1 MGPLDPDDTDSTLV
15 PKSWEDLQQ
24 FAPVLNENGYFSKF
38 LNIEFTYKSLNEIK
52 DSSQFDVPDWQL
64 MAGQVS
70 THYDDFDGFVII
82 HGTDTMAF
90 TASALSFMFEN
101 LSKPVI
107 LTGSQLPISHSRTDA
122 ITNLSNAI
130 HLASSRVNRIPLVPE
145 VVVVFNDKMHRGNR
159 CTKYSTEDFE
169 GFDSPNLP
177 PLASLEGE
185 IHVNTSLLR
194 KKPESAFGLKPNM
207 NTQVLD
213 LAIFPGLTSNYLA
226 KITLN
231 SDVEGLILR
240 TYGAGNVPC
249 TPDFLD
255 VFQEAHKNGTHVM
268 FVTQCHHGGVRLG
281 KYQPSKRFLD
291 LGVISGGD
299 MTHEAALTKMMWVL
313 GQTKDTEKVRNL
325 LESNLRGERSF

>member
-1 MGPLDPDDTDSTLV
+1 MGPIDPEDTDSTLV
-15 PKSWEDLQQ
+15 PKSWEELQQ

-38 LNIEFTYKSLNEIK
+38 MNIEFTYKSLEEIK
-52 DSSQFDVPDWQL
+52 DSSQFDVSDWQF
-64 MAGQVS
+64 MAEAVEQN
-70 THYDDFDGFVII
+70 YNDFDGFVII
-82 HGTDTMAF
+82 HGTDTMSF

-101 LSKPVI
+101 LAKPVI

-122 ITNLSNAI
+122 ISNLSNAI
-130 HLASSRVNRIPLVPE
+130 HLASSRVNRIPLIPE

-159 CTKYSTEDFE
+159 CTKFSTDDFE

-185 IHVNTSLLR
+185 IQVNTSLLR
-194 KKPESAFGLKPNM
+194 KKTEAPFRLKPKM

-213 LAIFPGLTSNYLA
+213 LAIFPGLTSKYLG
-226 KITLN
+226 KIILN
-231 SDVEGLILR
+231 SDIEGLILR

-249 TPDFLD
+249 TQDYLD
-255 VFQEAHKNGTHVM
+255 VLQEAAQNGTHVM

-281 KYQPSKRFLD
+281 KYQPSKRFMD

-313 GQTKDTEKVRNL
+313 GQTKDAVKVQNL
-325 LESNLRGERSF
+325 LQSNLRGERSF